1 MPLPEA
7 FSIRLLSPASASA
20 RAVVSTVT
28 TLVNDVYTVA
38 EEGLW
43 EPVTSRTVAAEV
55 EALIGTGEIAV
66 AVDGER
72 IVGCVRVQLLTG
84 GAGEFGMLAVDPSQ
98 RREGLG
104 GALVGFAEQWCCD
117 NGRESVQLELLVPRG
132 WTHPVK
138 AFLAGWYGRIGY
150 EVVRVAKFE
159 ESYPELARRLATPC
173 DFLIYRKNLQ
183 RSGLSPMRTTR
194 KCPPRGDD
202 GAPPG
207 P

>member
-1 MPLPEA
+1 LKESLMPLPEA
-7 FSIRLLSPASASA
+7 FSTRLLSPASASA

-28 TLVNDVYTVA
+28 TLVNDVYAVA

-43 EPVTSRTVAAEV
+43 EPGTSRTIAAEV
-55 EALIGTGEIAV
+55 EALIGAGEIAV

-104 GALVGFAEQWCCD
+104 SALVRFAEQWCRG

-138 AFLAGWYGRIGY
+138 AFLADWYGRIGY

-183 RSGLSPMRTTR
+183 RSGAV
-194 KCPPRGDD
+194 PREDYPQVPTAGR
-202 GAPPG
+202 
-207 P
+207 